1 MVHTFLIMAEEACLM
16 ITGKYSDSMIYRRHS
31 IRKYTSDPVSQEDL
45 EHILHSAMAGPSANN
60 YQPWSFIVIDDRA
73 LLDGINQIHPYAGM
87 MKSAPLAIV
96 ACVLKNIAKNDIF
109 YQQDLGAA
117 IENMLLAAV
126 ECGLGSCWCAI
137 HPNAQLEEKFVGL
150 LKIPDTIFPLSVVAF
165 GHPADARPASDRFD
179 PARIQRNSW

>member
-1 MVHTFLIMAEEACLM
+1 
-16 ITGKYSDSMIYRRHS
+16 MIYKRHS
-31 IRKYTSDPVSQEDL
+31 IRKFTSTPLKQEDL

-60 YQPWSFIVIDDRA
+60 YQPWSFVIIDDRA

-96 ACVLKNIAKNDIF
+96 ACVVRDTAKSDLF

-137 HPNAQLEEKFVGL
+137 HPNARLEKDFADL
-150 LKIPDTIFPLSVVAF
+150 LKIPDTIFPFAVVAF
-165 GHPADARPASDRFD
+165 GYPAETKLASDRFD
-179 PARIQRNSW
+179 PSRVQRNSW